1 MTAMKLSDVIDQVVK
16 DHIAEGKDTRELLGP
31 GGFLKEFTKALV
43 ERCLEGEITH
53 HLGYEKDERAGKSGE
68 NRRNGHSKKTI
79 TTDQGESEVQIPR
92 DRNGSFEP
100 YLVPKNHT
108 RIAGFDDKI
117 IALYARGMT
126 TRDIQSQIQE
136 IYGVDVS
143 PALISSV
150 TDSVMEELKSWQNR
164 ALESVYPIVWL
175 DALMVKV
182 RDNQRVIN
190 KAVYVAL
197 GVNLSGHKELLGI
210 WISENEGAKFWLGV
224 LTELKNRGVKDIF
237 IACVDGL
244 TGMPEAFEAAFPK
257 TWVQQCIVHMV
268 RNSVKYVSWKDRK
281 EVCSDLKSIYRSATE
296 EQAKEALDAFS
307 KKWDKQYPTIS
318 KSWRAHWAQI
328 IPLFVFPDEIRKV
341 IYTTNAIESVNMTL
355 RKASRNH
362 RIFPTDDAVF
372 KVMYLASRNIS
383 KKWTMPI
390 PDWGGAMSRF
400 AIEFDG
406 RVPI

>member
-1 MTAMKLSDVIDQVVK
+1 MTATKLSDVIDQVVK
-16 DHIAEGKDTRELLGP
+16 DHIAQGKDTRELLGP

-53 HLGYEKDERAGKSGE
+53 HLGYEKDERAGKSAE

-92 DRNGSFEP
+92 DRSGSFEP
-100 YLVPKNHT
+100 HLVPKNHT

-126 TRDIQSQIQE
+126 TRDIQGQIQE

-150 TDSVMEELKSWQNR
+150 TDSVMDELKSWQNR
-164 ALESVYPIVWL
+164 TLENVYPIVWL

-190 KAVYVAL
+190 KAVYVVL

-281 EVCSDLKSIYRSATE
+281 EVCSDLKSIYSSATE

-318 KSWRAHWAQI
+318 KSWRAHWAQV
-328 IPLFVFPDEIRKV
+328 IPMFAFPDEIRKV
-341 IYTTNAIESVNMTL
+341 IYTTNAVESVNMTL

-390 PDWGGAMSRF
+390 RDWGGAMSRF
-400 AIEFDG
+400 AIEFDS
-406 RVPI
+406 RVPV

>member
-16 DHIAEGKDTRELLGP
+16 DHIDQGKDTRELLGP

-43 ERCLEGEITH
+43 ERCLEGEMSH
-53 HLGYEKDERAGKSGE
+53 HLGYEKDERVGKSGE
-68 NRRNGHSKKTI
+68 NRRNGYSKKTI
-79 TTDQGESEVQIPR
+79 TTDQGQSEVQIPR

-100 YLVPKNHT
+100 YLVPKNQT

-117 IALYARGMT
+117 LALYARGMT

-150 TDSVMEELKSWQNR
+150 TDSVMDELKSWQNR
-164 ALESVYPIVWL
+164 TLESVYPIVWL
-175 DALMVKV
+175 DALVVKV

-197 GVNLSGHKELLGI
+197 AVNLSGHKELLGI

-237 IACVDGL
+237 IACIDGL
-244 TGMPEAFEAAFPK
+244 TGMPEAFEVAFPK
-257 TWVQQCIVHMV
+257 TWVQQCIVHMI

-281 EVCSDLKSIYRSATE
+281 KVCSDLKSIYNSTTE
-296 EQAKEALDAFS
+296 EQAKAALDAFS
-307 KKWDKQYPTIS
+307 EKWDKQYPTIS

-328 IPLFVFPDEIRKV
+328 IPMFVFPDEIRKV
-341 IYTTNAIESVNMTL
+341 VYTTNAVESVNMTL

-362 RIFPTDDAVF
+362 RIFPTDEAVF

-383 KKWTMPI
+383 KKWTMPV
-390 PDWGGAMSRF
+390 PDWNGALNRF
-400 AIEFDG
+400 AIEFEG
-406 RVPI
+406 RLPV